1 MPKVNVLS
9 QTGEVVGDLELA
21 PELFDVDVNAHAVYT
36 VVKNILANRR
46 QGTQSAKTRAE
57 VRGGGKKPYRQK
69 GTGRARAG
77 SRTQPNWRGGGMVF
91 AVKPRSYRY
100 TTPKKVRRLALKSV
114 LTSKVRDDELIVL
127 DALKLDAFSTK
138 QAAEVLKAVKADQ
151 KAYIV
156 LGEADETLARSFR
169 NIPTVET
176 VVVDSINVYDL
187 LRFDSLIMTKD
198 AVLKAQEVFHA

>member
-1 MPKVNVLS
+1 MPKVNVLN

-21 PELFDVDVNAHAVYT
+21 PELFDVDVNEHAVYT
-36 VVKNILANRR
+36 VVKNLLANKR

-57 VRGGGKKPYRQK
+57 VRGGGRKPYRQK

-100 TTPKKVRRLALKSV
+100 TTPKKIRRLALKSV
-114 LTSKVRDDELIVL
+114 LTSKVREQELIVL
-127 DALKLDAFSTK
+127 DALSIDAFSTK
-138 QAAEVLKAVKADQ
+138 KASEILKAVKANK
-151 KAYIV
+151 KAYVV
-156 LGEADETLARSFR
+156 LSEANEQVIRSFR

-176 VVVDSINVYDL
+176 VDVNSINVYDL
-187 LRFDSLIMTKD
+187 MRYDSLIMTQD
-198 AVLKAQEVFHA
+198 AVKKAEEVFQ

>member
-1 MPKVNVLS
+1 MPKVNVLN

-21 PELFDVDVNAHAVYT
+21 PELFDVDVNEHAVYT
-36 VVKNILANRR
+36 VVKNLLANKR

-57 VRGGGKKPYRQK
+57 VRGGGRKPYRQK

-100 TTPKKVRRLALKSV
+100 TTPKMIRRLALKSV
-114 LTSKVRDDELIVL
+114 LTSKVREQELIVL
-127 DALKLDAFSTK
+127 DALSIDAFSTK
-138 QAAEVLKAVKADQ
+138 KASEILKAVKANK
-151 KAYIV
+151 KAYVV
-156 LGEADETLARSFR
+156 LSEANEQVIRSFR

-176 VVVDSINVYDL
+176 VDVNSINVYDL
-187 LRFDSLIMTKD
+187 MRYDSLIMTQD
-198 AVLKAQEVFHA
+198 AVKKAEEVFQ

>member
-1 MPKVNVLS
+1 MPKVNVLN

-21 PELFDVDVNAHAVYT
+21 PELFDVDVNEHAVYT
-36 VVKNILANRR
+36 VVKNLLANKR

-57 VRGGGKKPYRQK
+57 VRGGGRKPYRQK

-100 TTPKKVRRLALKSV
+100 TTPKKIRRLALKSV
-114 LTSKVRDDELIVL
+114 LTSKVREQELIVL
-127 DALKLDAFSTK
+127 DALSIDAFSTK
-138 QAAEVLKAVKADQ
+138 KASEILTAVKANK
-151 KAYIV
+151 KAYVV
-156 LGEADETLARSFR
+156 LSEANEQVIRSFR

-176 VVVDSINVYDL
+176 VDVNSINVYDL
-187 LRFDSLIMTKD
+187 MRYDSLIMTQD
-198 AVLKAQEVFHA
+198 AVKKAEEVFQ

>member
-1 MPKVNVLS
+1 MPKVNVLN

-21 PELFDVDVNAHAVYT
+21 PELFDVDVNEHAVYT
-36 VVKNILANRR
+36 VVKNLLANKR

-57 VRGGGKKPYRQK
+57 VRGGGRKPYRQK

-100 TTPKKVRRLALKSV
+100 TTPKKIRRLALKSV
-114 LTSKVRDDELIVL
+114 LTSKVREQELIVL
-127 DALKLDAFSTK
+127 DALSIDAFSTK
-138 QAAEVLKAVKADQ
+138 KASEILKAVKANK
-151 KAYIV
+151 KAYVV
-156 LGEADETLARSFR
+156 LSEANEQVIRSFR

-176 VVVDSINVYDL
+176 VDVNSIDVYDL
-187 LRFDSLIMTKD
+187 MRYDSLIMTQD
-198 AVLKAQEVFHA
+198 AVKKAEEVFQ

>member
-1 MPKVNVLS
+1 MPKVNVLN

-21 PELFDVDVNAHAVYT
+21 PELFDVDVNEHAVYT
-36 VVKNILANRR
+36 VVKNLLANKR

-57 VRGGGKKPYRQK
+57 VRGGGRKPYRQK

-100 TTPKKVRRLALKSV
+100 TTPKKIRRLAMKSV
-114 LTSKVRDDELIVL
+114 LTSKVREQELIVL
-127 DALKLDAFSTK
+127 DALSIDAFSTK
-138 QAAEVLKAVKADQ
+138 KASEILKAVKANK
-151 KAYIV
+151 KAYVV
-156 LGEADETLARSFR
+156 LSEANEQVIRSFR

-176 VVVDSINVYDL
+176 VDVNSINVYDL
-187 LRFDSLIMTKD
+187 MRYDSLIMTQD
-198 AVLKAQEVFHA
+198 AVKKAEEVFQ

>member
-1 MPKVNVLS
+1 MPKVNVLN

-21 PELFDVDVNAHAVYT
+21 PELFDVDVNEHAVYT
-36 VVKNILANRR
+36 VVKNLLANKR

-57 VRGGGKKPYRQK
+57 VRGGGRKPYRQK

-100 TTPKKVRRLALKSV
+100 TTPKKIRRLALKSV
-114 LTSKVRDDELIVL
+114 LTSKVREQELIVL
-127 DALKLDAFSTK
+127 DALSIDAFSTK
-138 QAAEVLKAVKADQ
+138 KASEILKAVKANK
-151 KAYIV
+151 KAYVV
-156 LGEADETLARSFR
+156 LSEANEQVIRSFR

-176 VVVDSINVYDL
+176 VDVNSIHVYDL
-187 LRFDSLIMTKD
+187 MRYDSLIMTQD
-198 AVLKAQEVFHA
+198 AVKKAEEVFQ

>member
-1 MPKVNVLS
+1 MPKVNVLN

-21 PELFDVDVNAHAVYT
+21 PELSDVDVNEHAVYT
-36 VVKNILANRR
+36 VVKNLLANKR

-57 VRGGGKKPYRQK
+57 VRGGSRKPYRQK

-100 TTPKKVRRLALKSV
+100 TTPKKIRRLALKSV
-114 LTSKVRDDELIVL
+114 LTSKVREQELIVL
-127 DALKLDAFSTK
+127 DALSIDAFSTK
-138 QAAEVLKAVKADQ
+138 KASEILKAVKANK
-151 KAYIV
+151 KAYVV
-156 LGEADETLARSFR
+156 LSEANEQVIRSFR

-176 VVVDSINVYDL
+176 VDVNSINVYDL
-187 LRFDSLIMTKD
+187 MRYDSLIMTQD
-198 AVLKAQEVFHA
+198 AVKKAEEVFQ

>member
-1 MPKVNVLS
+1 MPKVNVLN

-21 PELFDVDVNAHAVYT
+21 PELFDVDVNEHAAYT
-36 VVKNILANRR
+36 VVKNLLANKR

-57 VRGGGKKPYRQK
+57 VRGGGRKPYRQK

-100 TTPKKVRRLALKSV
+100 TTPKKIRRLALKSV
-114 LTSKVRDDELIVL
+114 LTSKVREQELIVL
-127 DALKLDAFSTK
+127 DALSIDAFSTK
-138 QAAEVLKAVKADQ
+138 KASEILKAVKANK
-151 KAYIV
+151 KAYVV
-156 LGEADETLARSFR
+156 LSEANEQVIRSFR

-176 VVVDSINVYDL
+176 VDVNSINVYDL
-187 LRFDSLIMTKD
+187 MRYDSLIMTQD
-198 AVLKAQEVFHA
+198 AVKKAEEVFQ

>member
-1 MPKVNVLS
+1 MPKVNVLN

-21 PELFDVDVNAHAVYT
+21 PELFDVDVNEHAVYT
-36 VVKNILANRR
+36 VVKNLLANKR

-57 VRGGGKKPYRQK
+57 VRGGSRKPYRQK

-100 TTPKKVRRLALKSV
+100 TTPKKIRRLALKSV
-114 LTSKVRDDELIVL
+114 LTSKVREQELIVL
-127 DALKLDAFSTK
+127 DALSIDAFSTK
-138 QAAEVLKAVKADQ
+138 KASEILKAVKANK
-151 KAYIV
+151 KAYVV
-156 LGEADETLARSFR
+156 LSEANEQVIRSFR

-176 VVVDSINVYDL
+176 VDVNSINVYDL
-187 LRFDSLIMTKD
+187 MRYDSLIMTQD
-198 AVLKAQEVFHA
+198 AVKKAEEVFQ

>member
-1 MPKVNVLS
+1 MPKVNVLN

-21 PELFDVDVNAHAVYT
+21 PELFDVDVNEHAVYT
-36 VVKNILANRR
+36 VVKNLLANKR

-57 VRGGGKKPYRQK
+57 VRGGGRKPYRQK

-100 TTPKKVRRLALKSV
+100 TTPKKIRRLALKSV
-114 LTSKVRDDELIVL
+114 LTSKLREQELIVL
-127 DALKLDAFSTK
+127 DALSIDAFSTK
-138 QAAEVLKAVKADQ
+138 KASEILKAVKANK
-151 KAYIV
+151 KAYVV
-156 LGEADETLARSFR
+156 LSEANEQVIRSFR

-176 VVVDSINVYDL
+176 VDVNSINVYDL
-187 LRFDSLIMTKD
+187 MRYDSLIMTQD
-198 AVLKAQEVFHA
+198 AVKKAEEVFQ

>member
-1 MPKVNVLS
+1 MPKVNVLN

-21 PELFDVDVNAHAVYT
+21 PELFDVDVNEHAVYT
-36 VVKNILANRR
+36 VVKNLLANKR

-57 VRGGGKKPYRQK
+57 VRGGGRKPYRQK

-100 TTPKKVRRLALKSV
+100 TTPKKIRRLALKSV
-114 LTSKVRDDELIVL
+114 LTSKVCEQELIVL
-127 DALKLDAFSTK
+127 DALSIDAFSTK
-138 QAAEVLKAVKADQ
+138 KASEILKAVKANK
-151 KAYIV
+151 KAYVV
-156 LGEADETLARSFR
+156 LSEANEQVIRSFR

-176 VVVDSINVYDL
+176 VDVNSINVYDL
-187 LRFDSLIMTKD
+187 MRYDSLIMTQD
-198 AVLKAQEVFHA
+198 AVKKAEEVFQ

>member
-1 MPKVNVLS
+1 MPKVNVLN

-21 PELFDVDVNAHAVYT
+21 PELFDVDVNEHAVYT
-36 VVKNILANRR
+36 VVKNLLANKR

-57 VRGGGKKPYRQK
+57 VRGGGRKPYRQK

-100 TTPKKVRRLALKSV
+100 TTPKKIRRLALKSV
-114 LTSKVRDDELIVL
+114 LTSKVREQELIVL
-127 DALKLDAFSTK
+127 DALSIDAFSTK
-138 QAAEVLKAVKADQ
+138 KASEILKAVKANK
-151 KAYIV
+151 KAYVV
-156 LGEADETLARSFR
+156 LSGANEQVIRSFR

-176 VVVDSINVYDL
+176 VDVNSINVYDL
-187 LRFDSLIMTKD
+187 MRYDSLIMTQD
-198 AVLKAQEVFHA
+198 AVKKAEEVFQ

>member
-1 MPKVNVLS
+1 MPKVNVVK
-9 QTGEVVGDLELA
+9 QTGEVVGELELA
-21 PELFDVDVNAHAVYT
+21 PELFDVDVNEHTVYT
-36 VVKNILANRR
+36 VVKNILANKR

-57 VRGGGKKPYRQK
+57 VRGGGRKPYRQK

-114 LTSKVRDDELIVL
+114 LTAKVRADELIVL
-127 DALKLDAFSTK
+127 DSLKLDAFSTK
-138 QAAEVLKAVKADQ
+138 QAAAVLNAIHADK

-156 LGEADETLARSFR
+156 VHEADEQLIRSFR
-169 NIPTVET
+169 NIPMVET
-176 VVVDSINVYDL
+176 VEVNSINVYDL
-187 LRFDSLIMTKD
+187 MRFNSLIMTKD
-198 AVLKAQEVFHA
+198 AVKKAEEVFQ

>member
-1 MPKVNVLS
+1 MPKVNVLN

-21 PELFDVDVNAHAVYT
+21 PELFDVDVNEHAVYT
-36 VVKNILANRR
+36 VVKNLLANKR

-57 VRGGGKKPYRQK
+57 VRGGGRKPYRQK

-100 TTPKKVRRLALKSV
+100 TTPKKIRRLALKSV
-114 LTSKVRDDELIVL
+114 LTSKVREQELIVL
-127 DALKLDAFSTK
+127 DALSIDAFSTK
-138 QAAEVLKAVKADQ
+138 KASEILKAVKANK
-151 KAYIV
+151 KAYVV
-156 LGEADETLARSFR
+156 LSEANEQVIRSFR

-176 VVVDSINVYDL
+176 VDVNSINVYDL
-187 LRFDSLIMTKD
+187 MRYESLIMTQD
-198 AVLKAQEVFHA
+198 AEKKAEEVFQ